1 MLYLLLENK
10 TSLKGRCSLLDN
22 RLMTKDKK
30 KEKKPAKKVTPKKAA
45 LKKAPSKKEPSKKEE
60 IKGKMKGKTK
70 LKEDLV
76 QDDAGIIVV
85 EDDTNLDKEAELEA
99 RKAYLE
105 EARSQEASDD

>member
-1 MLYLLLENK
+1 M
-10 TSLKGRCSLLDN
+10 LDN

-30 KEKKPAKKVTPKKAA
+30 KDSKKSTKKEA
-45 LKKAPSKKEPSKKEE
+45 LKKEPSKKEVTKKE
-60 IKGKMKGKTK
+60 IPKVKLKEKTK

-76 QDDAGIIVV
+76 QEDDGIIVV
-85 EDDTNLDKEAELEA
+85 EDDTGLDKEAELEA